1 MSGGLF
7 DIPAAL
13 RGRVCT
19 AAQAAAMIPEGAVV
33 AASGYTGAGD
43 PKTVLAAL
51 AERGRAGDIHHIDL
65 IAAAQLGQG
74 TENALAESGILRRR
88 APFTQAGQVRRLANG
103 GGLHYVE
110 VPMARMPRLF
120 AAGAFD
126 VPDAAIIEVMGVGA
140 DGRVTLTTSVGMSDL
155 LCARASKII
164 LEVNTAQPE
173 CLAGVHDI
181 YISPAHAGRSLDWAG
196 ERVGA
201 REMVIDLSR
210 VAAVVYADT
219 PDEAPVK
226 TEPTGQELAIC
237 RNLFDFLGREY
248 PGRSLPPVQT
258 GIGGLSRAILSAF
271 RQSDYRDIEFFCG
284 ALQEDMLELLAA
296 GKAKTLSGGSV
307 VTTPEARRAMEALG
321 AELPEHLV
329 LRSME
334 VCNGTAAASSLGIL
348 SLNTGVEMDI
358 FGNVNA
364 SHIMGRQV
372 VNGIGGGASFAAS
385 AGLSV
390 MLLPSVRKNGAISC
404 FVPQTPNVDVVHH
417 DVDVVVSEWGA
428 ADLRG
433 KDDAECARAILE
445 TCVHPDYRA
454 QMAAELERA
463 IALGGHRPVSTD
475 DPYSWHRRLQ
485 ETGTMKL
492 D

>member
-13 RGRVCT
+13 RGKVCT

-43 PKTVLAAL
+43 PKAVLAAL
-51 AERGRAGDIHHIDL
+51 AERGQAGDIHHIDL

-74 TENALAESGILRRR
+74 LENALAESGIVRRR
-88 APFTQAGQVRRLANG
+88 APFTQAGQMRRLANG

-110 VPMARMPRLF
+110 APMARMPRLF
-120 AAGAFD
+120 AAGAFG
-126 VPDAAIIEVMGVGA
+126 VPDVAIVEVMGVRA
-140 DGRVTLTTSVGMSDL
+140 DGRAILTSSVGMSDL
-155 LCARASKII
+155 LCARAAKII
-164 LEVNTAQPE
+164 LEVNTAQPG

-181 YISPAHAGRSLDWAG
+181 YASPAHAGRSLDWAG
-196 ERVGA
+196 ERIGA
-201 REMVIDLSR
+201 GEMVIDLAR
-210 VAAVVYADT
+210 VAAVVWSDT
-219 PDEAPVK
+219 PDETPVK

-237 RNLFDFLGREY
+237 RNLFAFLDGEY
-248 PGRSLPPVQT
+248 PGRALPPIQT

-271 RQSDYRDIEFFCG
+271 RERDYRDIEFFCG

-307 VTTPEARRAMEALG
+307 VTTPEARRIMGALG
-321 AELPEHLV
+321 GELSEHLV

-334 VCNGTAAASSLGIL
+334 VCNSTAAASSLGIL
-348 SLNTGVEMDI
+348 ALNTGVEADL

-372 VNGIGGGASFAAS
+372 VNGIGGGAAFAAS

-390 MLLPSVRKNGAISC
+390 LLLPSARKNGAISC
-404 FVPQTPNVDVVHH
+404 FVPQTPHVDIVHH
-417 DVDVVVSEWGA
+417 DVDVVISEWGT

-433 KDDAECARAILE
+433 KDDLECARAILE
-445 TCVHPDYRA
+445 ACVHPDYRP
-454 QMAAELERA
+454 QMEAELARGCVQ
-463 IALGGHRPVSTD
+463 GGHHPISTD
-475 DPYSWHRRLQ
+475 DPYSWHRRLHD
-485 ETGTMKL
+485 TGTMRL